1 MKLTLKVTTTDG
13 AYVVNTTFANIVEWE
28 RKTKRLASDLAR
40 GIGYEDLAF
49 LAWAAAKSAGITVP
63 LIYDDYVKKLVDID
77 VEANETQ
84 NPIQPEPGAT
94 D

>member
-1 MKLTLKVTTTDG
+1 MKLTLHVTTQDND
-13 AYVVNTTFANIVEWE
+13 YNVTTNFFNIIEWE